1 MSASCKLQAASCTHG
16 AARRGVTLLETVVW
30 IAVLVMV
37 LFAIVTAIVTFYR
50 ANRFTL
56 AQATAVASAQ
66 RGIDLTVQ
74 TVREAGFSS
83 NGAYPVISIA
93 PNQFSFYADVDSDPQ
108 IEQVRFFLEGTA
120 LKEGVI
126 NPTGDPPAYTGTETI
141 SIVSDNVQNL
151 ATNVT
156 TFQYYDAN
164 GAEIT
169 DYTRFGSVRSVTI
182 HILVDNDLKQP
193 PAALELRSSATLR
206 NLR

>member
-1 MSASCKLQAASCTHG
+1 MNN
-16 AARRGVTLLETVVW
+16 AARQFMLYSNNPTRYGHVPGRVNSV
-30 IAVLVMV
+30 
-37 LFAIVTAIVTFYR
+37 
-50 ANRFTL
+50 RFNPDINCGSSNVYIEN
-56 AQATAVASAQ
+56 QATANLYNYTPYQ
-66 RGIDLTVQ
+66 
-74 TVREAGFSS
+74 
-83 NGAYPVISIA
+83 
-93 PNQFSFYADVDSDPQ
+93 PNQAALNAGVDSDPQ